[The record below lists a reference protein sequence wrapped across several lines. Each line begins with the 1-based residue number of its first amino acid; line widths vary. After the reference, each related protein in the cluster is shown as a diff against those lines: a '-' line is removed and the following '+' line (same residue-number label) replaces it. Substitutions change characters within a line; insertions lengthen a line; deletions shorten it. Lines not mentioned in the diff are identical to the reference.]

1 MFWHVLFFF
10 KQKTAYEVRISDW
23 SSDVCS
29 SDLGP
34 LKGIQ
39 FGPGGQPLPF
49 NYGTLVSASN
59 MVGGD
64 GASGADELMLS
75 VPLKRYSTYGR
86 LSYDL
91 TDTITAYVEASWAKT
106 STDNPGLTRT
116 DTAIRIRRDKDRKS
130 TRLNSSH

>member
-1 MFWHVLFFF
+1 
-10 KQKTAYEVRISDW
+10 
-23 SSDVCS
+23 
-29 SDLGP
+29 
-34 LKGIQ
+34 
-39 FGPGGQPLPF
+39 
-49 NYGTLVSASN
+49 

-116 DTAIRIRRDKDRKS
+116 DTAIRIRRDNAFLPTSIGDAMDANNITSFTMGRYSRDYARGFNKIRAETARGGIGLQGEIGGGRSEERRVGKEG
-130 TRLNSSH
+130 